1 MIPASFE
8 YSVTNW
14 PVSAGT
20 KASRRA
26 GGRQK
31 ERKKR
36 REKGR
41 EKERKKEAHCIGKK
55 IFTANAYITT
65 P

>member
-31 ERKKR
+31 ERKEGR
-36 REKGR
+36 KGER
-41 EKERKKEAHCIGKK
+41 KKERKKL
-55 IFTANAYITT
+55 TASAKRYSLQTRI
-65 P
+65 